1 MPKTLLYLEFPSK
14 QQESYIR
21 QARPDGSYHHWSELW
36 HVLGGGV
43 EPDML
48 RVGHDYGS
56 VEIIDEQTEDRIHQR
71 STRSHKPISA
81 YQADL
86 KSDQVVASNLR
97 ASLS

>member
-1 MPKTLLYLEFPSK
+1 
-14 QQESYIR
+14 
-21 QARPDGSYHHWSELW
+21 
-36 HVLGGGV
+36 
-43 EPDML
+43 ML

-71 STRSHKPISA
+71 SIRSHKPISA